1 MRSQFRDYGCN
12 GQKDGD
18 TSVQSCNFRHFRSRT
33 TDAVITIT
41 VNIVTTVGSA
51 PSITLNWNAREGNG
65 AASEIPTPIP
75 PKSNAPSSS
84 DRKRMEF
91 AGVSFAQGIYHFEE
105 YRYDKLEDALAYVA
119 LIGARR

>member
-1 MRSQFRDYGCN
+1 MDPSTPYDVQLSALSIAYDGCRYYYYGQYRYDSRQCAIDYAELE
-12 GQKDGD
+12 
-18 TSVQSCNFRHFRSRT
+18 R
-33 TDAVITIT
+33 
-41 VNIVTTVGSA
+41 
-51 PSITLNWNAREGNG
+51 ARGNG

-84 DRKRMEF
+84 DRNRMEF